1 MSTSWSGGDYVGN
14 LLGIVEER
22 YMSMQSRLSELEE
35 KAKSDSARGGPE
47 MVGNYLSREA
57 VIRFCDA
64 FGIENDDH
72 LDSLLRDIQAFDGG
86 LEESWTEL
94 QELREKD
101 ENMGENLGDVIE
113 CVYNATGM
121 LNDLRSNL

>member
-1 MSTSWSGGDYVGN
+1 MSEEIGN

-22 YMSMQSRLSELEE
+22 YMNMQSRLSELE
-35 KAKSDSARGGPE
+35 KKVKSDSTHDKPN
-47 MVGNYLSREA
+47 MVVDYVSHEA
-57 VIRFCDA
+57 VIRFCNALGMTNDA
-64 FGIENDDH
+64 V
-72 LDSLLRDIQAFDGG
+72 LDSLLRDIQAFDRN
-86 LEESWTEL
+86 LDDCWTEL

-121 LNDLRSNL
+121 LNDLRSDL